1 MKAFLLYV
9 SFLLTVS
16 VCSAASQ
23 KPFFPAE
30 EGQRSEYAVTLE
42 FRQMHFTGISIM
54 KKADSVLV
62 GSLLNE
68 FGIRAFDFHYDPVRR
83 RVKLE
88 NMTSF
93 IDRWYI
99 RKILRRD
106 LTILFSN
113 DGSLS
118 PFVVHRRRIE
128 VPETSVLVLT
138 NMKYQVRYRFSQL
151 ND

>member
-1 MKAFLLYV
+1 
-9 SFLLTVS
+9 
-16 VCSAASQ
+16 
-23 KPFFPAE
+23 
-30 EGQRSEYAVTLE
+30 
-42 FRQMHFTGISIM
+42 M

-68 FGIRAFDFHYDPVRR
+68 FGIRAFDFRYDPVRR

-113 DGSLS
+113 DGSPS
-118 PFVVHRRRIE
+118 PFVVHRRWIE
-128 VPETSVLVLT
+128 VPEPGVLVLT

>member
-42 FRQMHFTGISIM
+42 FRQMHF
-54 KKADSVLV
+54 
-62 GSLLNE
+62 
-68 FGIRAFDFHYDPVRR
+68 DFRYDPVRR
-83 RVKLE
+83 RIKLE

-118 PFVVHRRRIE
+118 PFVVHQRRIE
-128 VPETSVLVLT
+128 VPEPGVLVLT